1 MLKHLV
7 CQQQRQ
13 VDLYT
18 DESQIREQLGLS
30 QIGLSQD
37 LHLEL
42 QSTQTGNNV
51 NSNSA
56 EGLNN
61 GSSISDNL
69 VTEVPNNIATTGS
82 NGNSGEIQLPNS
94 PEQQKIITISR
105 SKPLRDDNIRHI
117 YINPKNPTTNIGH
130 LNPINIAKELESLV
144 GPGGR

>member
-1 MLKHLV
+1 MSGNTVNNRDVESLSMPTIE
-7 CQQQRQ
+7 

-18 DESQIREQLGLS
+18 DESQIREQLGLPQIDLS

-94 PEQQKIITISR
+94 PE
-105 SKPLRDDNIRHI
+105 
-117 YINPKNPTTNIGH
+117 
-130 LNPINIAKELESLV
+130 
-144 GPGGR
+144 

>member
-1 MLKHLV
+1 MSGNTVNNRDVESLSMPTIE
-7 CQQQRQ
+7 

-82 NGNSGEIQLPNS
+82 NGNSGEI
-94 PEQQKIITISR
+94 
-105 SKPLRDDNIRHI
+105 
-117 YINPKNPTTNIGH
+117 
-130 LNPINIAKELESLV
+130 
-144 GPGGR
+144 